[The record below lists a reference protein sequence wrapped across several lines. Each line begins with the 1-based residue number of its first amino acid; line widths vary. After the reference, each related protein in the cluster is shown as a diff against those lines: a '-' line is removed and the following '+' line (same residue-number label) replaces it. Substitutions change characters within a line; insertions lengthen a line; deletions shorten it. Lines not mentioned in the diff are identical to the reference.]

1 MLNVLIVDDSIIV
14 RKMLTLEMQRLG
26 YYVVGQAGSGQ
37 QAIELYDEFVPD
49 LVTMDI
55 TMSVMNGIEAVKVIK
70 AKHKDAVI
78 VMITSHGEEK
88 MVMEA
93 IMSGAKGYILK
104 PISPQKIT
112 DIVNKIYPDLQETV
126 Q

>member
-1 MLNVLIVDDSIIV
+1 VLNVLIVDDSIIV